1 MILRSERSI
10 IDKWESSDIVVS
22 VCCMT
27 YNHEE
32 YIEQA
37 IVGFLSQETNFAF
50 EIIIHDDASQDSTPE
65 IIKRYQGS
73 YPHIIFPI
81 FQTENQH
88 SKKEKSIGTFR
99 QFVYPKMRGKYIALC
114 EGDDYWIHPYKL
126 QQQYEALERNPSL
139 DLCFHPAKV
148 ISNDEFIRMQSDY
161 WNDEKI
167 IAVETVIKGG
177 GGYMPT
183 ASIMYRRVL
192 RDDIDNFFDV
202 YGPSPVGDVILQF
215 LGSLRGGALYLPII
229 GCVYRT
235 MATGS
240 WSSRMATD
248 FEFRLV
254 TIKNLV
260 RMYNNLNQYSDL
272 KFGPLFSEIIS
283 SFIISESTNPYMEKK
298 YRSEIYHEQ
307 KQYLTRINQ
316 LRIPFRTMIRSL
328 KKGIK
333 VMIKKL
339 SCND

>member
-1 MILRSERSI
+1 MLFRS
-10 IDKWESSDIVVS
+10 
-22 VCCMT
+22 
-27 YNHEE
+27 
-32 YIEQA
+32 
-37 IVGFLSQETNFAF
+37 
-50 EIIIHDDASQDSTPE
+50 
-65 IIKRYQGS
+65 
-73 YPHIIFPI
+73 
-81 FQTENQH
+81 
-88 SKKEKSIGTFR
+88 
-99 QFVYPKMRGKYIALC
+99 
-114 EGDDYWIHPYKL
+114 
-126 QQQYEALERNPSL
+126 
-139 DLCFHPAKV
+139 
-148 ISNDEFIRMQSDY
+148 
-161 WNDEKI
+161 NDEKI

-298 YRSEIYHEQ
+298 YRSEIYHEP

-316 LRIPFRTMIRSL
+316 
-328 KKGIK
+328 
-333 VMIKKL
+333 
-339 SCND
+339 